1 MKLNVL
7 DIVICRTPA
16 FSLNDKI
23 DDKWQE
29 LKELI
34 FESSPSF
41 YQAIEHMDLSSILTS
56 HTKIGFTIWKYFNR
70 AKYRATPFG
79 GFAAF
84 TSIPLS
90 KIPSGPLVLNNTILS
105 KYFIDWCE
113 KDAYIDDFNKV
124 VENSSFFQTNS
135 TVYTIGDEIRFI
147 RFKNDCFE
155 MAYVTEFPELKALL
169 KLCKQRST
177 RQDVN
182 DFMKFKYKLNV
193 KDIDILLAQ
202 LLTLQLIITDRFPNI
217 TGEDYFERLKI
228 DRKSSHNIFSISERK
243 LIGGEFDSTKI
254 KDLSE
259 LIVFLQSNLPVTE
272 NTQLRKF
279 RNSFGEKFKEE
290 AVPLTVVMDPE
301 AGVGY
306 GNLGYHL
313 NDPEFNEMK
322 NALNDKHHNQLQIN
336 YTALH
341 KFLLNGLIKNTI
353 IRLEDFY
360 GAEIENPCPLPNS
373 FSAMFHFFGDQPV
386 LSSLGGCTANAL
398 IGRFTAVS
406 SEIEQFGQRTASL
419 EMEANPDVCFFDIA
433 YQAEKRV
440 DNVNRRKKL
449 YKHELPILTWSC
461 EPSQI
466 HLDDILVFI
475 RNSEVILWSKK
486 WKKRMIPRIP
496 SAYNYT
502 RSDLAVYRFL
512 CDLQHQGIR
521 SDLTFRIQQ
530 FFPDLEHYPR
540 VVFKDIIVSPEMWLF
555 PLDLMKVIEQDHISK
570 SKIILENWLQKN
582 GIDFPFRTGFAD
594 QTLCFNPEIEEDVIA
609 FLNFCRQ
616 NRQIKIYITEAL
628 LPDETTIRD
637 NNGED
642 YAAEYIVSYGHE
654 GEVYSGI
661 QNLTE
666 LGVNNQKS
674 KKISLPGNEWLYFEI
689 YCHPARGNAI
699 LLNQIS
705 LFVKEFRQDIR
716 KWFFIRYDNPKPHLR
731 FRVQLKEPS
740 NGYQLIGRLNTLMEK
755 DYLTGLISDVQIRIY
770 EREVERYGIHRISR
784 VEDFFWYDS
793 KTVLMLLK
801 KEHTVVQL
809 YAITLAIMNK
819 MLICCYDEIDS
830 QIFFVSK
837 MSDSFKKEL
846 NMGKDFFK
854 KLNQAF
860 EIHKESFGTA
870 APHIL
875 NKLFFRYEFEFQE
888 ILCLCDNESDK
899 VNMMADLIH
908 MHINR
913 LFNADQRIH
922 EAVIYHY
929 LLKVLKSRRGIS
941 IVSKEYLREL

>member
-16 FSLNDKI
+16 FSLNDKV
-23 DDKWQE
+23 DDKWPV

-84 TSIPLS
+84 TSIQLS
-90 KIPSGPLVLNNTILS
+90 KIPSGPLVLNNSISS

-113 KDAYIDDFNKV
+113 KDVYIDDFNKV

-135 TVYTIGDEIRFI
+135 TVYFLGDEIRFI

-155 MAYVTEFPELKALL
+155 MAYVTEFPELKDLL
-169 KLCKQRST
+169 KLCKQKST
-177 RQDVN
+177 RQDVY
-182 DFMKFKYKLNV
+182 DFMKFKYQLNL
-193 KDIDILLAQ
+193 KDIDIFLAQ
-202 LLTLQLIITDRFPNI
+202 LLTLQLIITDLFPNI

-228 DRKSSHNIFSISERK
+228 GRKSSHNIFSISERK
-243 LIGGEFDSTKI
+243 LISGEFDSTKI

-259 LIVFLQSNLPVTE
+259 LIIFLQSNLPATG
-272 NTQLRKF
+272 NIQLKEFRKTF
-279 RNSFGEKFKEE
+279 VEKFKEE
-290 AVPLTVVMDPE
+290 AVPLTIAMDPE
-301 AGVGY
+301 VGVGY

-313 NDPEFNEMK
+313 NDPDFDEMK
-322 NALNDKHHNQLQIN
+322 NALNDKNHNELRIN
-336 YTALH
+336 YTSLH
-341 KFLLNGLIKNTI
+341 KFLLNGLIKNAI
-353 IRLEDFY
+353 VRLEDFN
-360 GAEIENPCPLPNS
+360 GGEIENPYPLPNS
-373 FSAMFHFFGDQPV
+373 FSAMFHFYGDQPV
-386 LSSLGGCTANAL
+386 VSSLGGCTANAL
-398 IGRFTAVS
+398 IGRFTTAS
-406 SEIEQFGQRTASL
+406 FEIEQFGRRIASL
-419 EMEANPDVCFFDIA
+419 EEEVNPDVLFFDIA

-461 EPSQI
+461 EPSEI
-466 HLDDILVFI
+466 HLEDILVFV
-475 RNSEVILWSKK
+475 RNAEVVLWSKK
-486 WKKRMIPRIP
+486 WNKRIIPRIP

-530 FFPDLEHYPR
+530 FYPDLEHYPR
-540 VVFKDIIVSPEMWLF
+540 VVFKDIIVSPEMWLL
-555 PLDLMKVIEQDHISK
+555 PLKLMKVVEQYDISK
-570 SKIILENWLQKN
+570 SKIILGNWLQEN
-582 GIDFPFRTGFAD
+582 GVDFLFRTGFAD
-594 QTLCFNPEIEEDVIA
+594 QTLCFNPKIEEDMIA

-616 NRQIKIYITEAL
+616 NRQTKIYITEAL
-628 LPDETTIRD
+628 LTDATSIRD
-637 NNGED
+637 NNGGY

-654 GEVYSGI
+654 GEVYSGV
-661 QNLTE
+661 QDLTE
-666 LGVNNQKS
+666 FGLDDQKS

-689 YCHPARGNAI
+689 YCHPARANAI

-716 KWFFIRYDNPKPHLR
+716 KWFFIRYDDPKPHIR
-731 FRVQLKEPS
+731 FRVKLKGIS
-740 NGYQLIGRLNTLMEK
+740 NGYQLIGRLNTLIQQ
-755 DYLTGLISDVQIRIY
+755 DYLTGLISDIQIKTY
-770 EREVERYGIHRISR
+770 EHEVERYGIHRMSR

-793 KTVLMLLK
+793 KIVLMLLK
-801 KEHTVVQL
+801 KQHTVVQL
-809 YAITLAIMNK
+809 YAVTLAIMHK
-819 MLICCYDEIDS
+819 ILVCCYHEIDS
-830 QIFFVSK
+830 QILFVSK

-846 NMGKDFFK
+846 NMGKEFFK
-854 KLNQAF
+854 RLNQSF
-860 EIHKESFGTA
+860 EIHKESFGTVSPA
-870 APHIL
+870 IL
-875 NKLFFRYEFEFQE
+875 NKLFCRYEFEFQE
-888 ILCLCDNESDK
+888 ILSLCDNDSDK

-941 IVSKEYLREL
+941 IVLKECLRKL